1 MTVLQGATP
10 QWRWCFWAAG
20 AGFALR
26 LLIAQMPPVSRS
38 STNRWWR
45 HGKYPFHPQKHL
57 PQSLPETRLLDEI
70 WNTERK
76 GCGSPWRSPHTT
88 TGVQGEA
95 LYRFF
100 APLPALRSHTAL
112 PGVAVT
118 ASRARARATGSGKSA
133 SSLRAYRS
141 RQYARAGLHKRECR
155 AVSIQNAKMKLSV
168 KVLDLVQCGGSSAI
182 GTCLAHSPIVLRTA
196 YFASNT
202 RNGSSSLPNLSKSVC
217 RNSSSPNTP

>member
-76 GCGSPWRSPHTT
+76 AAVHLGG
-88 TGVQGEA
+88 
-95 LYRFF
+95 
-100 APLPALRSHTAL
+100 LPI
-112 PGVAVT
+112 PPP
-118 ASRARARATGSGKSA
+118 ASRGRRCIA
-133 SSLRAYRS
+133 SSLRCRRCGPIPHCREWRWPPPAPGPGQR
-141 RQYARAGLHKRECR
+141 AREIGQQPA
-155 AVSIQNAKMKLSV
+155 SV
-168 KVLDLVQCGGSSAI
+168 PEPTIRKGWA
-182 GTCLAHSPIVLRTA
+182 A
-196 YFASNT
+196 
-202 RNGSSSLPNLSKSVC
+202 
-217 RNSSSPNTP
+217 